1 MKDKKRIE
9 KIIKEFFDKMSL
21 EESPEK
27 IEIKDNTVS
36 FELETENPEILIG
49 KRGKTLINIQYLLAK
64 ILNKQLEEK
73 IFVDFDINQ
82 YKKKKIDYLKE
93 VAKNTA
99 DEVALTKKEKVLSSM
114 TPFERRIIH
123 LTLNKREDILTES
136 QGEEPDRKLI
146 IKPR

>member
-36 FELETENPEILIG
+36 FELETKNPEILIG

-123 LTLNKREDILTES
+123 LTLNEREDILTES

>member
-1 MKDKKRIE
+1 MRNKKRIE
-9 KIIKEFFDKMSL
+9 EIIKEFFDKMGFG
-21 EESPEK
+21 ESPEK

-36 FELETENPEILIG
+36 FQLETKNPEILIG

-82 YKKKKIDYLKE
+82 YKEKKIDYLRE

-114 TPFERRIIH
+114 TPFERKIIH
-123 LTLNKREDILTES
+123 LTLNKREDVLTES

-146 IKPR
+146 IKPK